1 MAESKT
7 LNTVKTTSII
17 RATVNG
23 IVLGLVKDNV
33 AKAVFFPRAGGW
45 SEPSKEAMQDERI
58 EPNVTR
64 HGYNWD
70 ITEAQAKGIAFHIE
84 QGWTIMREV
93 EKIPDE
99 RNKVKE

>member
-1 MAESKT
+1 M
-7 LNTVKTTSII
+7 LNTVKTTSIV

-23 IVLGLVKDNV
+23 IVLGLAKDNV
-33 AKAVFFPRAGGW
+33 AKAVFFPRVGGW
-45 SEPSKEAMQDERI
+45 SEPSKEAMSGERI
-58 EPNVTR
+58 TPDVNR
-64 HGYNWD
+64 HGHNWD
-70 ITEAQAKGIAFHIE
+70 LTDLQSKAITFHVE